1 MINIKTEKEIEILA
15 EGGKKLAYILRQLA
29 NSVKPG
35 VSTEELEKKARQL
48 FKEAGGRPSFLD
60 YKADHDT
67 LAFPTALIT
76 SINNEIVHAP
86 ALPSRILREGDIVGL
101 DIGMEYPIFSKP
113 IPGKPFNR
121 FSKLGGYYTDAA
133 VTVAV
138 GKIDKTVQ
146 RLIDVTKKTLEL
158 AINQVKPGNSLND
171 IGCAVQEYA
180 EARGYSVVRD
190 LVGHG
195 VGHAVHEEPQVPNY
209 RISSGSSF
217 DNIILKPGMVIAIE
231 PMINIG
237 SYKVILKDDGFT
249 FATKDESL
257 SAHFENT
264 VAVTKNGHV
273 VITA

>member
-1 MINIKTEKEIEILA
+1 MINIKTDKEIEILA
-15 EGGKKLAYILRQLA
+15 EGGKKLAYILRQLG
-29 NSVKPG
+29 SLVKPG
-35 VSTEELEKKARQL
+35 VSTGELEKKAIQL

-60 YKADHDT
+60 YKSGHDE

-76 SINNEIVHAP
+76 SINDEIVHAP

-101 DIGMEYPIFSKP
+101 DIGMEYPILSKP
-113 IPGKPFNR
+113 ISGKPFNQL
-121 FSKLGGYYTDAA
+121 SKLGGYYTDAA
-133 VTVAV
+133 ITVAV
-138 GKIDKTVQ
+138 GKVDKKVQ
-146 RLIDVTKKTLEL
+146 QLIDITKKTLEL
-158 AINQVKPGNSLND
+158 AINQIKPGNSLND

-180 EARGYSVVRD
+180 EAQGYSVVRD

-209 RISSGSSF
+209 RISGGSSF

-231 PMINIG
+231 PMINMG

-249 FATKDESL
+249 FATKDEGL

-264 VAVTKNGHV
+264 VAVTNSGYV
-273 VITA
+273 IITA